1 MHEPSNDLNDD
12 GLAEEAALWVARMQ
26 SADATQADQ
35 RDFENWLNADA
46 AHGQAYEEMRHLW
59 GSMGDIDLE
68 LSKRRNRI
76 SGKATTATLAL
87 LCLIGL
93 FLAFA
98 RQSGVVDR
106 LQADFY
112 TSVGETKVVTLDDG
126 TQISLNTDTAVQT
139 LYTPGERRVVLLRG
153 EAFFDVAKNPQ
164 RPFIVESGTLT
175 ALALGTHYA
184 VRSAGNLLA
193 QEVQVE
199 EGEVQVDAA
208 GETTRLVAGDAVT
221 LDDGG
226 KFIRTKQDVANNT
239 AWRDGKLVFS
249 GQSLGEVLK
258 VLERYRHGRIVILDD
273 RAAKLSVSGIFDL
286 RQTDQAL
293 HILETN
299 LPVTVTHMSSLM
311 VFVRSR

>member
-1 MHEPSNDLNDD
+1 MHEPANDLNDD

-26 SADATQADQ
+26 SADATQVDQ
-35 RDFENWLNADA
+35 RDFEDWLNASA
-46 AHGQAYEEMRHLW
+46 AHGQAYEEMQSLW
-59 GSMGDIDLE
+59 GSMRGIDLE
-68 LSKRRNRI
+68 LPKQRKRI
-76 SGKATTATLAL
+76 SGKAATATLAL

-93 FLAFA
+93 SLFFA
-98 RQSGVVDR
+98 RQSGVVER

-126 TQISLNTDTAVQT
+126 TQISLNTDSAVQT
-139 LYTPGERRVVLLRG
+139 RYTPAERRVVLLRG

-175 ALALGTHYA
+175 AQALGTHYA
-184 VRSAGNLLA
+184 VRSAGSLLA
-193 QEVQVE
+193 EEVQVE
-199 EGEVQVDAA
+199 EGEVRVDAA

-221 LDDGG
+221 LDDAG
-226 KFIRTKQDVANNT
+226 KFIRTKKDVANNT
-239 AWRDGKLVFS
+239 AWRDGKLAFS

-258 VLERYRHGRIVILDD
+258 VLERYRHGRIVVLDD

-299 LPVTVTHMSSLM
+299 LPVTVTHMSSLI